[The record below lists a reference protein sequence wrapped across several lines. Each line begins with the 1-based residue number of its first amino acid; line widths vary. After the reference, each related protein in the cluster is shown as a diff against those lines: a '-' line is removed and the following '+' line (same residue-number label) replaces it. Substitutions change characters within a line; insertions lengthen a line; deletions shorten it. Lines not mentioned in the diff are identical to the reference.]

1 MVGFRFA
8 TLFLFFIFDLGSK
21 AGVVYVFLSMRF
33 LGKWQAGQGVLY
45 GNSWAGCDNR
55 IGYHFCSFLSL
66 GTAGLLSE
74 MVVFYR

>member
-55 IGYHFCSFLSL
+55 IGYHFCFFSFSRHSWLAVRDGRFL
-66 GTAGLLSE
+66 
-74 MVVFYR
+74 